1 VGCQLPSA
9 PRRSPQRRGE
19 LRRTA
24 LLVEEDNGDCD
35 VRRKGFLCDKQR
47 ERKDSDCAERLKR
60 MYILDAMQKR
70 DAEQEQEREGDGRQ
84 NGALL

>member
-1 VGCQLPSA
+1 MRQ
-9 PRRSPQRRGE
+9 
-19 LRRTA
+19 TA
-24 LLVEEDNGDCD
+24 
-35 VRRKGFLCDKQR
+35 R
-47 ERKDSDCAERLKR
+47 EGKDSDGAERMKR